1 MSRTILVTSALPYAN
16 GPLHFGHIIEAVQ
29 TDVWVR
35 YQKMQGNDCLYVCAE
50 DAHGTPIMIKAKA
63 EGTTPEALIARVAAE
78 HRADYEGFLVGH
90 DHFHSTH
97 TPETQ
102 YFTDLMY
109 ARLRDGGFIT
119 RRSVRQAY
127 DEQAAMF
134 LPDRFVRG
142 TCPRCKTAEQY
153 GDSCE
158 NCGATYTPADLIDP
172 VSVVSGTTPVWRESE
187 HLFFSLGR
195 FEPMLRDWL
204 KSGSLQPAVQAKLAE
219 WFEAGLQD
227 WDISRDAPYFGFEVP
242 DAPGKYFY
250 VWFDAPIGY
259 LGSFKALARQRGL
272 DIDAYLKPDST
283 AEMYHFIGK
292 DISYF
297 HTLFWPAVLHGAGF
311 RRPTAVFVHGFL
323 TVNGAKM
330 SKSRGSFIT
339 ARRYLERLP
348 PEPLRY
354 YFAAKLGSG
363 IDDIDLSLEDFTARF
378 NSDVV
383 GKLVNIASRCAG
395 FIERGGGRLAER
407 LPDEALYGEFRAAAA
422 TIGAALEAREYSAAI
437 REVMLLAD
445 KANQYVDLH
454 KPWAL
459 AKDPAKADDVRAVAT
474 QGINMFRALI
484 TFLAPVLPSMA
495 AAAGRFLGVAVD
507 RWDAVQAPLLGTA
520 LQRYE
525 PLATRL
531 DAKVVA
537 TLIEA
542 PPAAPAESPVGDGTG
557 TAAKPGK
564 AAAGSAATGTAVAG
578 AASSGAGAAAKPAPK
593 ARPADSTGAEVAAQV
608 ASSSGAAPG
617 ATMPKVRIDDFTRL
631 DLRVARV
638 LAASAVEGSDKLIQL
653 TLDLG
658 TEQRNVFSGIRA
670 AYRPEDLVGR
680 LVVMIANLEPRKM
693 RFGVSDG
700 MVLSAGG
707 DGGLFLLSADTGV
720 QPGMKVS

>member
-1 MSRTILVTSALPYAN
+1 MPRTILVTSALPYAN

-29 TDVWVR
+29 TDIWVR
-35 YQKMQGNDCLYVCAE
+35 YQKMRGHDVLYVCAE

-63 EGTTPEALIARVAAE
+63 EGTTPEALIERVAAE
-78 HRADYEGFLVGH
+78 HRADYQGFLIGH
-90 DHFHSTH
+90 DQFHSTH

-109 ARLRDGGFIT
+109 ARLRDAGFIT
-119 RRSVRQAY
+119 RRSVRQAF

-142 TCPRCKTAEQY
+142 TCPRCGTADQY

-158 NCGATYTPADLIDP
+158 NCGATYAPADLIDP
-172 VSVVSGTTPVWRESE
+172 LSVVSGTRPVWRESE

-195 FEPMLRDWL
+195 FEPMLREWL

-242 DAPGKYFY
+242 DAPGKYYY

-259 LGSFKALARQRGL
+259 LGSFKALAAKRGL
-272 DIDAYLKPDST
+272 DMGAWLEPDSS

-323 TVNGAKM
+323 TVNGQKM
-330 SKSRGSFIT
+330 SKTRGSFIT

-363 IDDIDLSLEDFTARF
+363 IDDIDLSLDDFTARF

-395 FIERGGGRLAER
+395 FIERGGGQLAAR
-407 LPDEALYGEFRAAAA
+407 LPDEALYDEFRAAAS
-422 TIGAALEAREYSAAI
+422 TIGSALEAREYSAAL
-437 REVMLLAD
+437 REIMQLAD

-459 AKDPAKADDVRAVAT
+459 AKDPARADEVRAVAT
-474 QGINMFRALI
+474 QGINMFRALL

-495 AAAGRFLGVAVD
+495 VAAGRFLGVPIE
-507 RWDAVQAPLLGTA
+507 RWDAVQTPLLGVSIA
-520 LQRYE
+520 HYE
-525 PLATRL
+525 PLAIRL
-531 DAKVVA
+531 DPKIVA

-542 PPAAPAESPVGDGTG
+542 PAGSPAESPVKSSEASPVASLTPTSAGR
-557 TAAKPGK
+557 AATTSPV
-564 AAAGSAATGTAVAG
+564 AAAR
-578 AASSGAGAAAKPAPK
+578 AASAPVDLVVPVGA
-593 ARPADSTGAEVAAQV
+593 
-608 ASSSGAAPG
+608 
-617 ATMPKVRIDDFTRL
+617 MPKVRLDDFAKL
-631 DLRVARV
+631 DLRIARV
-638 LAASAVEGSDKLIQL
+638 SAASAVAGSDKLLQL

-658 TEQRNVFSGIRA
+658 GEPRNVFSGIRA
-670 AYRPEDLVGR
+670 AYRPEELVGR
-680 LVVMIANLEPRKM
+680 FVVVIANLEPRKM
-693 RFGVSDG
+693 RFGVSEG

-707 DGGLFLLSADTGV
+707 DGGLFLLSADAGV